1 MRKCTI
7 TFTDRPAGETDA
19 NGTNTI
25 MSGFKSGEYAVTWSL
40 LDNSTA
46 DKFYH
51 NTVTLMETPGRFIRW
66 NNYGSQ
72 SLATL
77 VEAIN
82 AELDYC
88 CQQGHV
94 LFDHSYRVSVDM
106 SYSDRLLALNRIH
119 LAFENQLY
127 RHQLDGTVTADCLI
141 SLERLNRLVHSAER
155 DHSHSDQER
164 LYYVVRHNGPVEF
177 PAAEDSDYH
186 RFETNTATGDLFSDF
201 WTVGKDL
208 GTAFHTDDRALVSNH
223 EVKQQSYISGAVNFE
238 LSRDQYQRPHS
249 AQQSADLYQRYY
261 QWCESANAPAAGYH
275 YREPC
280 YNLGR
285 ARLGVLEDIS
295 FDQLYTNLLL
305 YPFVC
310 GIYVSE

>member
-7 TFTDRPAGETDA
+7 TFTDQPVGETDA
-19 NGTNTI
+19 NGTNLI
-25 MSGFKSGEYAVTWSL
+25 KSGFKSGEYAVTWTL

-46 DKFYH
+46 DKFYQ
-51 NTVTLMETPGRFIRW
+51 NTVTLMGTPGRFVRW
-66 NNYGSQ
+66 NTYGGQ

-82 AELDYC
+82 TELDYC
-88 CQQGHV
+88 CQQGYV
-94 LFDHSYRVSVDM
+94 LFDHSHRVSADM
-106 SYSDRLLALNRIH
+106 PYSDRLLALNRIH

-127 RHQLDGTVTADCLI
+127 HHQHNGTATSDFLV

-155 DHSHSDQER
+155 DHTQLDQER
-164 LYYVVRHNGPVEF
+164 MYYVVRHNGPVEF
-177 PAAEDSDYH
+177 PTADDSDYR

-208 GTAFHTDDRALVSNH
+208 GTAFHTDDRALVANQ

-238 LSRDQYQRPHS
+238 LIRNQFQQPLNT
-249 AQQSADLYQRYY
+249 QQSAELYRRYY
-261 QWCESANAPAAGYH
+261 QWCESADAPAAGYH

-295 FDQLYTNLLL
+295 FDQLYTNLLQ